1 VSAQR
6 EAGSFWRTLF
16 GVGGLLLLA
25 VPGFAIGLFAG
36 VVWREPT
43 LVASHFLGGTREVA
57 LAPAPGTAAPAPAA
71 DVAAAP
77 PAAPEQGPAAP
88 AVAKAPVNAAAASAE
103 MPPAPELGSLSER
116 SARLA
121 VQVGAFGDAASA
133 QKLSDSLRTQGFR
146 AFVSPSTGEAGQRW
160 RVRVGPMAS
169 REEADRVAAKLKSE
183 ARLPTWVVE
192 DGRS

>member
-1 VSAQR
+1 
-6 EAGSFWRTLF
+6 
-16 GVGGLLLLA
+16 
-25 VPGFAIGLFAG
+25 
-36 VVWREPT
+36 
-43 LVASHFLGGTREVA
+43 
-57 LAPAPGTAAPAPAA
+57 
-71 DVAAAP
+71 
-77 PAAPEQGPAAP
+77 
-88 AVAKAPVNAAAASAE
+88 

>member
-1 VSAQR
+1 VSAERQ
-6 EAGSFWRTLF
+6 AGSFWRALF

-25 VPGFAIGLFAG
+25 VPGFAVGLFAG

-43 LVASHFLGGTREVA
+43 LVASHFFGGTREVA
-57 LAPAPGTAAPAPAA
+57 LAPAPPAGAPPASG

-77 PAAPEQGPAAP
+77 PGAPAPAAEAPAAP
-88 AVAKAPVNAAAASAE
+88 AAAPAKAAE
-103 MPPAPELGSLSER
+103 PAPALASLSQP
-116 SARLA
+116 AVRLA
-121 VQVGAFGDAASA
+121 VQVGAFGDAESA
-133 QKLSDSLRTQGFR
+133 RKLSDSLRAKGFH
-146 AFVSPSTGEAGQRW
+146 AFVSPSTGDAGQRW
-160 RVRVGPMAS
+160 RVRVGPMGS